1 MSLQSACGQ
10 TRALVLTNWDVK
22 DKLETAKKHKCWS
35 EKQWVKAASTVSQ
48 QTSMLPGALL
58 WRLPW
63 SLYTKSGFQIE
74 LMPFWERVS
83 CPYSLNVQ
91 FVTLTMWLECD
102 LSPRWYGFQECECC
116 HPSNVAWV
124 WFITLIW
131 LECECCYPD
140 DVAWVWCITRQYGLR
155 VNVITLMVWLE
166 CDVPPDNMAWV
177 WMLSL
182 WWCGLSVMYHL
193 TIWLESECYH
203 PDGVAWVWFITLMM
217 WLECDISPLGV

>member
-1 MSLQSACGQ
+1 MNWKPLRVRSTSAGQ
-10 TRALVLTNWDVK
+10 KNWVT
-22 DKLETAKKHKCWS
+22 L
-35 EKQWVKAASTVSQ
+35 KAVSTVSQ
-48 QTSMLPGALL
+48 QTSVLPGALL

-63 SLYTKSGFQIE
+63 SLYTKSGFRKE

-83 CPYSLNVQ
+83 CTYSLNVQ

-131 LECECCYPD
+131 LESECYHPG
-140 DVAWVWCITRQYGLR
+140 DVAWVWCTTWLWLESECYHPGDVAWVWCTTWQYGLR

-166 CDVPPDNMAWV
+166 CD
-177 WMLSL
+177 LSH
-182 WWCGLSVMYHL
+182 WWCGLSV
-193 TIWLESECYH
+193 SSH
-203 PDGVAWVWFITLMM
+203 P
-217 WLECDISPLGV
+217 